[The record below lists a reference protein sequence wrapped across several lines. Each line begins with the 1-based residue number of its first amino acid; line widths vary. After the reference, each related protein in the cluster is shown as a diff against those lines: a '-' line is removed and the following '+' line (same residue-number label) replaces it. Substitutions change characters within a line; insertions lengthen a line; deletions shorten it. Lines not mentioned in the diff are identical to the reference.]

1 MGDFRDLKVYKLP
14 YKLTMEIFN
23 VTKKFPKDERYSLTD
38 QIRRSLCSIPANISE
53 AYMKRRYPKHFIS
66 KLSDSD
72 FELAETITCLD
83 FSKDC
88 NYIFNEEHERFIGGY
103 KEVGR
108 LMGGMIN
115 NRRSSYYKV

>member
-23 VTKKFPKDERYSLTD
+23 VTKKFPKDYSLTD
-38 QIRRSLCSIPANISE
+38 QIRRSLRSIPANISE
-53 AYMKRRYPKHFIS
+53 TYRKRRYPKHFIS

-88 NYIFNEEHERFIGGY
+88 NYISNEEHERFIGGY
-103 KEVGR
+103 KEIGW

-115 NRRSSYYKV
+115 KPEKFVQ